1 MEKEG
6 RKESSFCSGSRSKN
20 GLHYMAFDMSMLLNC
35 LVFKNIIIVIIRMV
49 FIFEAI
55 FICRS
60 FLKSCL
66 YTFQLFNIYSLPSS
80 AIESF
85 IVSPHKMRFCL
96 LASAN
101 STKSIAQRKHFV
113 NHFFQNLL
121 KFFYLCFN
129 ELILYNNK

>member
-35 LVFKNIIIVIIRMV
+35 LVFKNIIVVIIRMV

-80 AIESF
+80 A
-85 IVSPHKMRFCL
+85 SPLPPSGR
-96 LASAN
+96 
-101 STKSIAQRKHFV
+101 
-113 NHFFQNLL
+113 
-121 KFFYLCFN
+121 
-129 ELILYNNK
+129 